1 MSMKYPD
8 APAPLRP
15 SRRRFVQGL
24 ALGGVA
30 AGFGFARL
38 PAFAIESAR
47 GDANRVLTGNEFD
60 LSMASSMSISPAR
73 FEPQPSS
80 TASCRRR
87 CCAGAKATR

>member
-1 MSMKYPD
+1 MNYPD

-30 AGFGFARL
+30 AGLGFARL

-47 GDANRVLTGNEFD
+47 GDAKRHVVVHAIQRSRDRLTAIASLDAAGDVDFAGRSGCRDLDRRVVE
-60 LSMASSMSISPAR
+60 
-73 FEPQPSS
+73 
-80 TASCRRR
+80 
-87 CCAGAKATR
+87 